1 MFFSE
6 QDIERLNKYRNTFET
21 ALNSGFA
28 RNIGSIALREIESI
42 YDAAYGSHYKYNAG
56 CSVCVLNFLKRVGK
70 EFFKDEEEYR
80 KQAEE
85 LALQQN
91 NQSDLQTDE
100 SPSPKK
106 NNRTRKITEIK
117 KDENGE

>member
-1 MFFSE
+1 MFYTRE
-6 QDIERLNKYRNTFET
+6 QIEKLNKYRNTFET

-70 EFFKDEEEYR
+70 EFFKDEEVYI

-85 LALQQN
+85 LAMQQN
-91 NQSDLQTDE
+91 NQSDLQTE
-100 SPSPKK
+100 EAPKK
-106 NNRTRKITEIK
+106 NKRTRKK
-117 KDENGE
+117 KEDENGE